1 MLLQEIAMKTG
12 TSNSQTWR
20 PASSLPDAEPGSENP
35 LRGGHGSKVL
45 APRTTMKLLRLL
57 IISTALLRITL
68 LSLSAQP
75 AVYSGSIGSPT
86 LQLNDYHNATGGLI
100 THFIPV
106 AGAGEQISV
115 DPNTLTI
122 AFQTFRFQTPSITIS
137 RSESI
142 TVGFGITKNY
152 AINLNLYAATYDFTD
167 DRAMHS
173 MTPATGGLYSILD
186 TGNLGYVTPVSDINV
201 AGSYSIVGPTETA
214 TGTFNVP
221 ADEYSYMIVPNTLNT
236 NGYPSQLTLSH
247 SNNVLHGF
255 FSFAP
260 GGASNANFIDT
271 IVDGERITWGFTE
284 FHFQGL
290 FGLVTPGALPSVPEP
305 SSLALLAVAA
315 IGLASRRRRQAR
327 ASI

>member
-1 MLLQEIAMKTG
+1 M
-12 TSNSQTWR
+12 
-20 PASSLPDAEPGSENP
+20 
-35 LRGGHGSKVL
+35 
-45 APRTTMKLLRLL
+45 
-57 IISTALLRITL
+57 

-86 LQLNDYHNATGGLI
+86 LQLNDYYNATGGLI

-115 DPNTLTI
+115 DPNALTI
-122 AFQTFRFQTPSITIS
+122 AFQTFRFQTPSLTIS
-137 RSESI
+137 KSESI

-167 DRAMHS
+167 DRATHS
-173 MTPATGGLYSILD
+173 MTPATGGSYSILD

-221 ADEYSYMIVPNTLNT
+221 ADEHSYMIVPNTLNT

-290 FGLVTPGALPSVPEP
+290 FGVVTPGALPSVPEP
-305 SSLALLAVAA
+305 SSLTLLAVAA
-315 IGLASRRRRQAR
+315 VGLAARRKRQAR
-327 ASI
+327 A